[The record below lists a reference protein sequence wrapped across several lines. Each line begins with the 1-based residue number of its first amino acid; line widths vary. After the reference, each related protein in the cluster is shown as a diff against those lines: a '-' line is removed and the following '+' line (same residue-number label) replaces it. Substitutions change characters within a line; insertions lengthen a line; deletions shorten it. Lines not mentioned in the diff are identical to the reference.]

1 MPNERQPTIIIII
14 IMMTV
19 IMALPLLVP
28 RASVRV
34 N

>member
-1 MPNERQPTIIIII
+1 MPNERQPTIIII
-14 IMMTV
+14 MMTV
-19 IMALPLLVP
+19 IMASLLVP